1 MIESCG
7 KESFQFLGAC
17 EQQAEGLRMEDY
29 MVSTTMTGVAK
40 ITRDFGHWVDTIGT
54 SAIHCQ
60 MANKI
65 MLIVCLRKYVYRN
78 LLLQKLSRRQYLR

>member
-65 MLIVCLRKYVYRN
+65 MLIGCLQKYVSRI
-78 LLLQKLSRRQYLR
+78 LLLQKLSPRQYLR